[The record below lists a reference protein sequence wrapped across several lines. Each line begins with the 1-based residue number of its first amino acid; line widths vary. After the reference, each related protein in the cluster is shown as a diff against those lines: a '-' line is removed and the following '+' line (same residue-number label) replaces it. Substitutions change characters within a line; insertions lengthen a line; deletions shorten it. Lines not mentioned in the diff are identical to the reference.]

1 MDRQKIV
8 KDVYDLSQSQEPI
21 GTLVKESLDV
31 IEQGLITYGPERISL
46 SFNGGKD
53 CTVLLHLFTAA
64 LARRHPNA
72 LSIAAV
78 YIPIPSP
85 FHELEDFIIQ
95 AAKAYGLD
103 LFTCVPPSGTPLPVE
118 SVTPLAT
125 TPATQQPGNDYLGK
139 RSAVSLSLPV
149 GEARGGEGMRRALEL
164 YKSRFPRIQAI
175 LIGTR
180 RTDPHGATLTHRNM
194 CDPGWPSFERI
205 NPIINWSYSDVWTF
219 LKKLQVPYCALYDQ
233 GYTSLGSTFNTFPNP
248 ALRIPSSSDA
258 SDFFPTSYVVV
269 ADNPNA
275 TCQAEQTPVSS
286 QISLLD
292 DQDLGA
298 FTIVASNPESTCI
311 PEPTTDPKASHPRN
325 SSAEVSYGHLSVIA
339 ADPSTICT
347 AECTL
352 LDESES
358 SDAGISRQQSS
369 SRYRPAY
376 ELTDGGLERAGRVP
390 GGTFATMVP

>member
-1 MDRQKIV
+1 MDRQKIAR
-8 KDVYDLSQSQEPI
+8 DIYDLAQSREPI
-21 GTLVKESLDV
+21 GKLVKESLDV
-31 IEQGLITYGPERISL
+31 IEQSLVTYGPERISL

-64 LARRHPNA
+64 LARCHPNA

-85 FHELEDFIIQ
+85 FPELEGFITQ

-103 LFTCVPPSGTPLPVE
+103 LFTCTPPSGTPLPVE
-118 SVTPLAT
+118 SITPLAT
-125 TPATQQPGNDYLGK
+125 TPGAQQLGHDYLGK
-139 RSAVSLSLPV
+139 RSVVNFPV

-205 NPIINWSYSDVWTF
+205 NPIINWSYSDIWIF

-233 GYTSLGSTFNTFPNP
+233 GYTSLGSTYNTFPNP
-248 ALRIPSSSDA
+248 ALRIPSTSDA
-258 SDFFPTSYVVV
+258 SDFFPTSFVVV

-275 TCQAEQTPVSS
+275 TCQAEKTPVSS
-286 QISLLD
+286 RISLLD

-298 FTIVASNPESTCI
+298 FTIVADNPET
-311 PEPTTDPKASHPRN
+311 
-325 SSAEVSYGHLSVIA
+325 EVGYGHFRVIA
-339 ADPSTICT
+339 ADPNTICT
-347 AECTL
+347 TECTV

-358 SDAGISRQQSS
+358 SDARISRPQSS

-376 ELTDGGLERAGRVP
+376 ELADGGLERAGRVP
-390 GGTFATMVP
+390 GGAFATMVP

>member
-1 MDRQKIV
+1 MDRQKIAR
-8 KDVYDLSQSQEPI
+8 DVYDLAQSQEPI
-21 GTLVKESLDV
+21 GKLVMESLDV
-31 IEQGLITYGPERISL
+31 IEQSLITYGPERISL

-53 CTVLLHLFTAA
+53 CTVLLHLLTAA
-64 LARRHPNA
+64 LARCHPNV

-85 FHELEDFIIQ
+85 FPELENFITQ

-103 LFTCVPPSGTPLPVE
+103 LFTCTPPSGIPLPVE
-118 SVTPLAT
+118 SITPLAT
-125 TPATQQPGNDYLGK
+125 TPGAQQSDHDYPWK
-139 RSAVSLSLPV
+139 RSAMNLPV
-149 GEARGGEGMRRALEL
+149 GEARGGEGMRRALEM

-233 GYTSLGSTFNTFPNP
+233 GYTSLGSTYNTFPNP
-248 ALRIPSSSDA
+248 ALRIPSTSDA
-258 SDFFPTSYVVV
+258 SDFFPTSFVLV

-275 TCQAEQTPVSS
+275 TCQAEKTPVSS
-286 QISLLD
+286 RISLLD

-298 FTIVASNPESTCI
+298 FTIVADDPESTCF
-311 PEPTTDPKASHPRN
+311 PESTTDPKVSHHRG
-325 SSAEVSYGHLSVIA
+325 SSAEVGYGHFRVIA
-339 ADPSTICT
+339 ADPNTVCT
-347 AECTL
+347 TECTL

-358 SDAGISRQQSS
+358 SDPRISTPQSS

-376 ELTDGGLERAGRVP
+376 ELSDGGLERAGRVP
-390 GGTFATMVP
+390 GGAFATMVP